1 MKSIKHF
8 SGMHL
13 TSVFRSLL
21 IVVMTAVGIV
31 TADGKQT
38 PEISLSY
45 DGPYVVAVG
54 ELNFTRPS
62 VYLRLPDGKG
72 VRQDVGKYYQLT
84 FYVRGYETAAQSS
97 LPRKGTTVYTEDAV
111 TGTQV
116 TQLQG
121 KINIGRKSAG
131 TVDVVVVAKPRA
143 AYASDWNTVQTSF
156 TITVRALNYGISA
169 GFDRMT
175 KIAEQ
180 GSGVSHYSR
189 VFDKVT
195 TMHVHRYS
203 VVAAPVLRLDGG
215 SEIDSVSKYF
225 NVTWKCDND
234 NVARFSS
241 DYSQLIITGAG
252 TAHVTAAGTPKEAGI
267 ISPFTV
273 SYSIEADGDKVRT
286 AGLEAFDV
294 DTLMSGDPIF
304 HTNSTVPLYTRV
316 VDDLGNDIS
325 GLYSFAYT
333 QTKTDSRLTGMY
345 IRNATGAVWLENG
358 RYDKYVLEPG
368 GISKDTAITEGINE
382 FSVDVKIRPEWF
394 FKNQQ
399 LTDFSEAFLASLPV
413 PAAAAFKVRV
423 HKIFPVVE
431 AIPEEYTIPMGYW
444 TDIDPVFRYLD
455 PYFRRPIESTNYN
468 GMWYNAVYPKET
480 EEYLQHVNYSDNNSS
495 WGNQTDK
502 IFGVFGKK
510 TTTEDLSVLYMVGS
524 GNSDFYAN
532 AGGKL
537 KIKVVDQIDAAY
549 DSGLSGTEFT
559 WPVDDWNFEEPRLTL
574 RYNGQNIFDKYD
586 ITETLEMRSL
596 ADTSKVIAA
605 EAMLTD
611 DWRHGANSQLLMN
624 LYTGKTPARL
634 VVKIHCK
641 GKPIDNN
648 PSPYKDMDFQYVV
661 NTYERG
667 DAECD
672 YKIVTGSNDREYLE
686 TVSAYGKMV
695 FTRAGR
701 LQSGRHLYDS
711 PGVMVRFG
719 RIISDN
725 GGSDADNDGWT
736 VSADAAGGLY
746 AVGDRTVFD
755 AEHDN
760 LDRPVQGTFYEFRPQ
775 VNGFLTVD
783 AEWLKDNGYVLY
795 CNDDGTSQT
804 ITGAGGR
811 YEQQL
816 PYVLLSGRT
825 YYLYNDG
832 GDDGTQEPL
841 RLYGYNYEPAYV
853 RSAAATEPVHEA
865 VAFLG
870 GFPSRPRL
878 IERGAQN
885 HDVTFSLAAY
895 VENGNA
901 EHTWADNGTVKSDY
915 VFIGEKADSVFY
927 IMKYTEGLHFDET
940 LFDDHANE
948 NYTERFNNVI
958 EVAGLVKS
966 RGRINQRN
974 TADVSKKAF
983 YGLRVLQLPT
993 YSLTMIDDSLKSTA
1007 ESDEDKSLVNSV
1019 FLNVGDELTTR
1030 TAPTAVTVTVGGW
1043 QEGKD
1048 RPYVKGGDKNSRTKD
1063 SWKAVSADGVGRDN
1077 SGAYTRLV
1085 DGFSLFSAGTQD
1097 PRNECGR
1104 KYTDMLKSGSTER
1117 FKAYDKVPCRGTYM
1131 KIEPR
1136 ESGVF
1141 LVYMLQNGCIGYNGS
1156 GKNSDIQKDASN
1168 QISFRPVFIVDETG
1182 EPVAMDNEFGIR
1194 NDYVSTNTANMS
1206 HLGYFTNGIY
1216 RTSYYDPDIK
1226 AYWKDKENTGDE
1238 QGWVWHS
1245 DWDESATAADR
1256 KRFEDQWKRH
1266 DATDIEEIVKLDNGG
1281 YVVPSKAYVRYTFDV
1296 KAGKTYYVLG
1306 EGSKISFCGFSFAPE
1321 GYPNQKERPHE
1332 TVTLTQDNAYS
1343 ISGEH
1348 QNVKVVTDLKF
1359 VKDRWTSI
1367 CLPFSMSTSKFAET
1381 FGSDASLVTFDK
1393 VDGNGTVHFVQHCEM
1408 MIEAGKPYL
1417 IRPAKDISAL
1427 TVDSVTI
1434 EAGVSC
1440 GDKYV
1445 SSGGYTFMGTF
1456 EPALMHKGSYIM
1468 AWSASRGN
1476 KLMPISK
1483 DAQINGFRAWF
1494 DKDATAEAPLGTLT
1508 CRLAGEDG
1516 TEMEQPLDVP
1526 TAIDGITSDSESE
1539 PSAVYSISGQ
1549 RVNAADGQP
1558 LPAGVYI
1565 KGGKKIVVK

>member
-8 SGMHL
+8 FGL
-13 TSVFRSLL
+13 QAKSVLRYLLSLL
-21 IVVMTAVGIV
+21 LAVFLMPV
-31 TADGKQT
+31 SAAEKQT
-38 PEISLSY
+38 PNISLSNA
-45 DGPYVVAVG
+45 GPYGVAVG

-62 VYLRLPDGKG
+62 VYLRLEDKSG
-72 VRQDVGKYYQLT
+72 RMQDVGKYYQLT
-84 FYVRGYETAAQSS
+84 FYVRGFENTAQDK

-111 TGTQV
+111 TGTVV

-121 KINIGRKSAG
+121 KITLGSKSAG
-131 TVDVVVVAKPRA
+131 SVDVVVVARPRA
-143 AYASDWNTVQTSF
+143 AYAGEWNTVQTSF
-156 TITVRALNYGISA
+156 TINLRKLSYGISA
-169 GFDRMT
+169 GFMKMT
-175 KIAEQ
+175 KIAEH
-180 GSGVSHYSR
+180 GSGVAHYAQTFS
-189 VFDKVT
+189 KVT
-195 TMHVHRYS
+195 TMQVHRNS
-203 VVAAPVLRLDGG
+203 IVAAPVLHIDAG
-215 SEIDSVSKYF
+215 SEIDTISKYF
-225 NVTWKCDND
+225 NVVWKSGNE
-234 NVARFSS
+234 NVAKFSS
-241 DYSQLIITGAG
+241 DMSQLIIQNGGRAT
-252 TAHVTAAGTPKEAGI
+252 VTATGTPKLGGVIE
-267 ISPFTV
+267 PFTV
-273 SYSIEADGDKVRT
+273 TYTVDADIKGISSAV
-286 AGLEAFDV
+286 LETFDV
-294 DTLMSGDPIF
+294 DTLMMGDPIF

-333 QTKTDSRLTGMY
+333 QTKADYRLDGGMY
-345 IRNATGAVWLENG
+345 IRNAPGAIWLENG
-358 RYDKYVLEPG
+358 RFDKYVLQPG
-368 GISKDTAITEGINE
+368 GIKGDTSIVEGINE
-382 FSVDVKIRPEWF
+382 FSVDVKVRPQWF
-394 FKNQQ
+394 FNGF
-399 LTDFSEAFLASLPV
+399 TSFSSDVLAALPV

-423 HKIFPVVE
+423 HKIFPIVE
-431 AIPEEYTIPMGYW
+431 VIPEEYTIPMGYW
-444 TDIDPVFRYLD
+444 TNIDPVFRYLD
-455 PYFRRPIESTNYN
+455 PYFRRPIESTQTS
-468 GMWYNAVYPKET
+468 GMWYQAVYPKDT

-495 WGNQTDK
+495 WGNQKDK
-502 IFGVFGKK
+502 VFAIYGKK
-510 TTTEDLSVLYMVGS
+510 ITTESLSVLYNVGS
-524 GNSDFYAN
+524 GNTNYYAN
-532 AGGKL
+532 ASGML

-549 DSGLSGTEFT
+549 ESGLSGTEFT

-574 RYNGQNIFDKYD
+574 RYKGQNIFDKYT

-605 EAMLTD
+605 GAYLND
-611 DWRHGANSQLLMN
+611 DWRHYSQLLMN
-624 LYTGKTPARL
+624 LYTGKSPARL

-641 GKPIDNN
+641 GTPIGNN

-661 NTYERG
+661 NTYQRG
-667 DAECD
+667 NDECD
-672 YKIVTGSNDREYLE
+672 YKIVTGSNDMEYQA
-686 TVSAYGKMV
+686 TMSAYGKMV
-695 FTRAGR
+695 FTKAGR

-711 PGVMVRFG
+711 PGVMARFG

-725 GGSDADNDGWT
+725 GGSNDDNDGWT
-736 VSADAAGGLY
+736 VAFDEKNGLY
-746 AVGDRTVFD
+746 AVGDKTVFD

-760 LDRPVQGTFYEFRPQ
+760 LDRPVRGTFYEFRPQ

-783 AEWLKDNGYVLY
+783 GLWLKNNGYVLY

-804 ITGAGGR
+804 ITGTGGR

-816 PYVLLSGRT
+816 PYALLSGRT

-865 VAFLG
+865 AAFLG

-901 EHTWADNGTVKSDY
+901 ERTWAENGTVKSDY
-915 VFIGEKADSVFY
+915 VFIGQNADSVLY
-927 IMKYTEGLHFDET
+927 IMKYTDGLHFDET
-940 LFDDHANE
+940 LFDEHD
-948 NYTERFNNVI
+948 NNTYNQTFKNGI
-958 EVAGLVKS
+958 EVSGQVKS
-966 RGRINQRN
+966 RGRINQWN

-983 YGLRVLQLPT
+983 YSLRVLQLPT

-1007 ESDEDKSLVNSV
+1007 ESDEDKSLVNSF

-1048 RPYVKGGDKNSRTKD
+1048 RPYVKGSDKNSSAKD
-1063 SWKAVSADGVGRDN
+1063 SWKAVSADGVGKDN

-1085 DGFSLFSAGTQD
+1085 DGFSLFSVGTQD

-1104 KYTDMLKSGSTER
+1104 KYTDMLKNGSTER

-1131 KIEPR
+1131 KIEPC

-1141 LVYMLQNGCIGYNGS
+1141 LVYLLQNGCIGYNGS
-1156 GKNSDIQKDASN
+1156 GKNSDIQKKDNN

-1226 AYWKDKENTGDE
+1226 AYWKDEKNVGDD
-1238 QGWVWHS
+1238 QGWVWHD
-1245 DWDESATAADR
+1245 DWNELATAADR

-1296 KAGKTYYVLG
+1296 KAGKTYYVLA

-1332 TVTLTQDNAYS
+1332 TITLSQKNNYTV
-1343 ISGEH
+1343 SGEH
-1348 QNVKVVTDLKF
+1348 QNVKVVTDLNF

-1367 CLPFSMSTSKFAET
+1367 CLPFSMSTSKFAKT

-1393 VDGNGTVHFVQHCEM
+1393 VDNKGTVHFVQHCEM

-1440 GDKYV
+1440 EDKYV
-1445 SSGGYTFMGTF
+1445 SSGGYTFKGTF

-1508 CRLAGEDG
+1508 CRLAGEAG

-1526 TAIDGITSDSESE
+1526 TAIDGITSDSKTE
-1539 PSAVYSISGQ
+1539 PSAVYNISGQ

-1565 KGGKKIVVK
+1565 KGGKKIVVR